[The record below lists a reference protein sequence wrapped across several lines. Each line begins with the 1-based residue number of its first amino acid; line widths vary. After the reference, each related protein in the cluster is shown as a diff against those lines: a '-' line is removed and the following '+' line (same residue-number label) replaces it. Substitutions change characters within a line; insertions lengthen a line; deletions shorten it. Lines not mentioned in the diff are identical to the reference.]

1 MAKKAVVWGL
11 AAYLAAAAGAGAAPV
26 PGERVQAAGDRQE
39 ISYDRWLAAKTTA
52 EKFAAEGRLVEALQ
66 HYLEYTRQAGGLG
79 RRDLVA
85 WGKNNAAYM
94 IVRMHMQDATV
105 DLAPA
110 KKLLE
115 EGLGIGEAREDCRRA
130 LASNLEYVKQ
140 YLRPPGD
147 PGL

>member
-1 MAKKAVVWGL
+1 
-11 AAYLAAAAGAGAAPV
+11 
-26 PGERVQAAGDRQE
+26 
-39 ISYDRWLAAKTTA
+39 
-52 EKFAAEGRLVEALQ
+52 
-66 HYLEYTRQAGGLG
+66 
-79 RRDLVA
+79 
-85 WGKNNAAYM
+85 M